1 MELLTC
7 TIVKSDTAND
17 PAHTQ
22 NGRLQPTVGCN
33 PQKTPASL
41 SLQTKKISLK
51 LNFDMIFI
59 PDLGRN
65 F

>member
-1 MELLTC
+1 M
-7 TIVKSDTAND
+7 KSDNAND

-22 NGRLQPTVGCN
+22 NGRLQPTAGCN
-33 PQKTPASL
+33 PQKIPASL